1 MPRVVDGTRA
11 THCRTYKCSDAKPPL
26 SCARLLAELKSVD
39 TVTDS
44 LRKMPRKVAGGSTSN
59 ATKGPAEGEDQ
70 QISYLDNFLQG
81 ARSVPPQRTRFPS
94 HGST

>member
-1 MPRVVDGTRA
+1 MAPEQLIAAPTNAVTPSRHFPARA
-11 THCRTYKCSDAKPPL
+11 FSPSY
-26 SCARLLAELKSVD
+26 KSVD